1 MTTLPIANPVQPLI
15 DVFDAVLVFFHDTVG
30 LSWGFSI
37 IALTVVVRAALI
49 PLTLKQFRS
58 MQALQRLSPEI
69 KALQAKYKDDR
80 QRLNQDMM
88 KFYQENKVN
97 PFGSCLPL
105 VMQLPVFFSLFY
117 MLRKD
122 LKIDICGPEEHILKV
137 AAEHGKTLTTI
148 GCDQVD
154 PGSAGFLFINDLTA
168 KATGATLIVL
178 IVLYVGSQLLSSVLM
193 SVTADRNQ
201 RFIMIALP
209 FVFVP
214 FIQGFPAGLI
224 LYWITTNLWTVGQQ
238 YVIRRTAGMPVRG
251 APVPAGASAAVSTPE
266 RQKDKGKAK
275 DADAKPKPQPKQK
288 AEEKAE
294 QEKPAQQPKGRASD
308 GDGDGGTPPDR
319 RTSAPPR
326 PPRQRRKK
334 KTGRRR

>member
-15 DVFDAVLVFFHDTVG
+15 DVFDSVLVFFHDTVG
-30 LSWGFSI
+30 FSWGFSI
-37 IALTVVVRAALI
+37 IALTIVVRTALI
-49 PLTLKQFRS
+49 PLTLKT
-58 MQALQRLSPEI
+58 LSPQI
-69 KALQAKYKDDR
+69 KELQAKYKDDR
-80 QRLNQDMM
+80 QRLNQEMM

-105 VMQLPVFFSLFY
+105 VLQLPVFFSLFY

-122 LKIDICGPEEHILKV
+122 LKIDICGPEAKIL
-137 AAEHGKTLTTI
+137 AAAKEAGKTLTTI

-154 PGSAGFLFINDLTA
+154 PGSASFLFINDLTA
-168 KATGATLIVL
+168 KATGATLVVL

-214 FIQGFPAGLI
+214 FIQGFPAGL
-224 LYWITTNLWTVGQQ
+224 LVYWITTNLWTVGQQ
-238 YVIRRTAGMPVRG
+238 YIIRRGAGLPVLG
-251 APVPAGASAAVSTPE
+251 TPGSGTVPASAVVSE
-266 RQKDKGKAK
+266 KDREGPKKDKAK
-275 DADAKPKPQPKQK
+275 DKP
-288 AEEKAE
+288 EKAKSSTNGDDAAPERE
-294 QEKPAQQPKGRASD
+294 QHERRA
-308 GDGDGGTPPDR
+308 
-319 RTSAPPR
+319 SAPPP

>member
-1 MTTLPIANPVQPLI
+1 MNILPIANPAQPLI
-15 DVFDAVLVFFHDTVG
+15 DVFDSVLVFFHDTVG
-30 LSWGFSI
+30 FSWGFSI
-37 IALTVVVRAALI
+37 IALTMVVRTALI
-49 PLTLKQFRS
+49 PLTLKQFKS

-80 QRLNQDMM
+80 QRLNQEMM

-105 VMQLPVFFSLFY
+105 VLQLPVFFALFY

-122 LKIDICGPEEHILKV
+122 LKIDICGPEAKIL
-137 AAEHGKTLTTI
+137 AAAKEAGKSLTTI

-168 KATGATLIVL
+168 KATGGTLAIL
-178 IVLYVGSQLLSSVLM
+178 LVLYVGSQLLSSVLM

-214 FIQGFPAGLI
+214 FIQGFPAGL
-224 LYWITTNLWTVGQQ
+224 LVYWITTNLWTVGQQ
-238 YVIRRTAGMPVRG
+238 YVIRRGAGLPVLG
-251 APVPAGASAAVSTPE
+251 APGSGGTAAPTGAAAAVSDKKERPERKAKAKTKATANGDDGAAPAPTPE
-266 RQKDKGKAK
+266 R
-275 DADAKPKPQPKQK
+275 
-288 AEEKAE
+288 E
-294 QEKPAQQPKGRASD
+294 
-308 GDGDGGTPPDR
+308 R
-319 RTSAPPR
+319 RESAPPP